1 MSNPTISDIQIAK
14 DHHATLI
21 ATLFQSKQSMKATV
35 VLAPAT
41 AIKRQFYQN
50 FAQFLADNGYGELPL
65 TTNTLVNRLMA
76 TLPNPSLAD

>member
-50 FAQFLADNGYGELPL
+50 FAQFLADNGYGVITFDNEYIGE
-65 TTNTLVNRLMA
+65 
-76 TLPNPSLAD
+76 SLDGDLAKSTPR